1 MKSEEIALRIYKEL
15 FCHTCDTSIDI
26 FLCGGAK
33 TKSKVNRDTVRRN
46 LEKYGFLFNIFY
58 PEDLFIEL
66 LNKKEYDLL
75 SLEKYLAENSDYI
88 VIVCESMGSA
98 AELGA
103 FVNNVETISKV
114 IVLQDLKFKN
124 IKSFISEG
132 PIKYL
137 KKKYKNHVLYYK
149 NDSKKIASQLKNV
162 LKKEKGCSD
171 TNKCFKDIDCIS
183 GQCNYILFLLY
194 LFDSIE
200 RTALLSYIDNVD
212 KIKDSE
218 LSKLYQSSLNRLFN
232 IGLVKTNIEN
242 KKNLE
247 LTKKGI
253 EKVEYMIE
261 NNLLISN
268 RKEILNDIR
277 IKIMY
282 NKFYKTLSF

>member
-1 MKSEEIALRIYKEL
+1 MKSEEIALRIYKEI

-33 TKSKVNRDTVRRN
+33 TKSKVNRDAIRRN

-103 FVNNVETISKV
+103 FVNNVETFSKV

-137 KKKYKNHVLYYK
+137 KKKYKNHVL
-149 NDSKKIASQLKNV
+149 
-162 LKKEKGCSD
+162 
-171 TNKCFKDIDCIS
+171 
-183 GQCNYILFLLY
+183 
-194 LFDSIE
+194 
-200 RTALLSYIDNVD
+200 SYN
-212 KIKDSE
+212 
-218 LSKLYQSSLNRLFN
+218 F
-232 IGLVKTNIEN
+232 
-242 KKNLE
+242 
-247 LTKKGI
+247 
-253 EKVEYMIE
+253 
-261 NNLLISN
+261 
-268 RKEILNDIR
+268 
-277 IKIMY
+277 
-282 NKFYKTLSF
+282 

>member
-1 MKSEEIALRIYKEL
+1 MKSEEIALRIYKEI

-33 TKSKVNRDTVRRN
+33 TKSKVNRDAIRRN
-46 LEKYGFLFNIFY
+46 LENYGFLFNIFY

-75 SLEKYLAENSDYI
+75 SLEKYLADNSDYI

-103 FVNNVETISKV
+103 FVNNVETFSKV

-149 NDSKKIASQLKNV
+149 NNSKKIASQLKYI
-162 LKKEKGCSD
+162 LKKEYSEK
-171 TNKCFKDIDCIS
+171 KKYFKDIDCIS

-200 RTALLSYIDNVD
+200 RTTLCSYIENVN
-212 KIKDSE
+212 KIKDSD
-218 LSKLYQSSLNRLFN
+218 LSRLYQSSLNRLFN
-232 IGLVKTNIEN
+232 TGLIQTNNEN
-242 KKNLE
+242 RKHLE

-261 NNLLISN
+261 NNLLISY

-282 NKFYKTLSF
+282 NEYYKTLSF